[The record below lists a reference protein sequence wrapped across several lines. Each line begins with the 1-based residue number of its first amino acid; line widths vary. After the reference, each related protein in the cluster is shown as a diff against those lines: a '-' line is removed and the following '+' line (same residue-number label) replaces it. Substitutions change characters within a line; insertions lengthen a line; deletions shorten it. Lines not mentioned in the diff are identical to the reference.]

1 MGRFKDNESII
12 QMAKKNRF
20 KNPNWWEV
28 NQSANLL
35 IKVKQDLYS

>member
-1 MGRFKDNESII
+1 MGRFEDNESII
-12 QMAKKNRF
+12 PMAKNRF

-28 NQSANLL
+28 KQLANLL

>member
-1 MGRFKDNESII
+1 MGRFRDNESII
-12 QMAKKNRF
+12 QKEKKRF

-28 NQSANLL
+28 NQFANLL